1 MSAIASTSQT
11 MPGSTALHFRN
22 VAKTFDGGRG
32 QPVTAVDDINLSIEA
47 GTFNCIFGP
56 SGCGKSTLLNMAA
69 GLMEPSEGDVLYY
82 GSPIDSPNQRVGYL
96 TQQSLLLPWRTVE
109 SNVGLALEIRGIA
122 PARRRQM
129 VSAMLERVGLA
140 GMGQRYPAQLS
151 GGMQRRVSIART
163 LIYEPETL
171 LMDEPFGALDAQL
184 RLGLRRQLLSL
195 WERDKKTVLFVTHDL
210 EEAMF
215 LGDNI
220 IVFGAAPGRIVHI
233 EKIDFPRPRDPVAL
247 RGTAAFSAAWAKLWK
262 LLEPQ
267 IAGELN

>member
-1 MSAIASTSQT
+1 MPNTSPA
-11 MPGSTALHFRN
+11 MPDSTALLFRS
-22 VAKTFDGGRG
+22 VAKTFDSGRG
-32 QPVTAVDDINLSIEA
+32 KPVTAVNDINLSIA
-47 GTFNCIFGP
+47 PGTFNCIIGP

-69 GLMEPSEGDVLYY
+69 GLMGPSQGDVLYF
-82 GSPIDSPNQRVGYL
+82 GSPVVAPNQRVGYL

-109 SNVGLALEIRGIA
+109 KNVGLALEIRGVERG
-122 PARRRQM
+122 RRRQM
-129 VSAMLERVGLA
+129 VSDMLERVGLA
-140 GMGQRYPAQLS
+140 GMGDRYPAQLS

-184 RLGLRRQLLSL
+184 RLGLQRQLLSL

-215 LGDNI
+215 LGDSI
-220 IVFGAAPGRIVHI
+220 IVFGASPGRIVHI
-233 EKIDFPRPRDPVAL
+233 EKVDFPRPRDPVVL
-247 RGTAAFSAAWAKLWK
+247 RGTAAFTDAWAKLWK

-267 IAGELN
+267 IAGSVN